1 LKPKNTDPQPRYLA
15 RSHHTRPKVEAEQSK
30 RRPTLAHCHTKPKE
44 IHREIRAKKLPQL
57 ETNRMQA

>member
-1 LKPKNTDPQPRYLA
+1 LNLKALTHSHVTWPVA
-15 RSHHTRPKVEAEQSK
+15 HHTRLKVQAEQSK